1 MRAVFIALVGLL
13 CVAHGDDDS
22 RSRILVSK
30 LILNRYLVQAQDIV
44 VEYTLYNVGTTAA
57 TNIVLTDAGFSPD
70 KFDVI
75 SGLVNIKIDRLAP
88 NTNVSHAVVVRP
100 KAYGYLNFTAAE
112 VKYQTSETSGDIQIG
127 YSTEPGEGGVVP
139 YRDFDRKFSPHV
151 LDWAAFAVMTLPSL
165 GIPFLLWFRSKSKYE
180 AVMKSNKKQ

>member
-1 MRAVFIALVGLL
+1 MRVVLVALVGLL
-13 CVAHGDDDS
+13 CMVQADDES
-22 RSRILVSK
+22 KARVLVSK
-30 LILNRYLVQAQDIV
+30 LILNRYLVQGQDIV
-44 VEYTLYNVGTTAA
+44 VEYTLYNVGSSAA
-57 TNIVLTDAGFSPD
+57 TNIILSDAGFGPD

-88 NTNVSHAVVVRP
+88 NSNVSHAVVVRP
-100 KAYGYLNFTAAE
+100 KSYGYLNFTAAE
-112 VKYQTSETSGDIQIG
+112 VKYQTSEAGGETQIG

-180 AVMKSNKKQ
+180 AVMKSNKKA